1 MMTKVGAPWSSFFR
15 LLAPSV
21 VRGGVK
27 ASRPAAEQIAK
38 RLPKSISIIKD
49 VPMTHSNVLKKT
61 FKGAVPSGKDLR
73 RGIDALSPELKGSI
87 ARAAKS
93 DLSGVEGELSRL
105 SKLRGA
111 VTQEEYNAVRARM
124 KELQGVKRN
133 LASNMR
139 NLDRTWQGKAKRG
152 LMYAGGAGFLGL
164 DAGYFGPEVYNAIK
178 EKRYGDAA
186 LLGGEMALF
195 HALPL
200 GAFGRAVGGRF
211 GSALARAG
219 EPIERMINWGERTKG
234 LTGWM
239 ARHPVWTAEL
249 GGTPLGMKT
258 QISGL
263 LSGEGMEDA
272 AESAGNL
279 AKSKVRSGARYSDA
293 AHLAQGANEDSL
305 LHFKKLRGGY

>member
-1 MMTKVGAPWSSFFR
+1 MMTKVGVPWSSFFR

-27 ASRPAAEQIAK
+27 ASRPATEQIAK

-49 VPMTHSNVLKKT
+49 VPMTHSKVLKKT

-124 KELQGVKRN
+124 KELQEVRRN
-133 LASNMR
+133 LAANMR
-139 NLDRTWQGKAKRG
+139 NLDRTSWGKAKRG

-200 GAFGRAVGGRF
+200 GAFGRTLGGRL
-211 GSALARAG
+211 GSSLARAG
-219 EPIERMINWGERTKG
+219 APIENMIRWGERTSG
-234 LTGWM
+234 PLGWM
-239 ARHPVWTAEL
+239 ARHPVLTAEL
-249 GGTPLGMKT
+249 GGTPIGMKT

-263 LSGEGMEDA
+263 LSGGGFDDA
-272 AESAGNL
+272 SEASANL
-279 AKSKVRSGARYSDA
+279 AKSKVKSGGRYADA
-293 AHLAQGANEDSL
+293 AHLAQGSDEGSL
-305 LHFKKLRGGY
+305 LHFRKLRGSY

>member
-1 MMTKVGAPWSSFFR
+1 MMTKVGIAWGSLFKFLQP
-15 LLAPSV
+15 A
-21 VRGGVK
+21 VRGGANAAKPV
-27 ASRPAAEQIAK
+27 AEQIASK
-38 RLPKSISIIKD
+38 LPKEISIVKN
-49 VPMTHSNVLKKT
+49 VPMTHSDILRTT
-61 FKGAVPSGKDLR
+61 FNGKNLVGKELR
-73 RGIDALSPELKGSI
+73 RGIDALSPEMKKNI
-87 ARAAKS
+87 AQAAKS
-93 DLSGVEGELSRL
+93 DLSGVENELSRL
-105 SKLRGA
+105 FKLRSA
-111 VTQEEYNAVRARM
+111 ATQEEYNAIRARM